1 MPEVSGYGSPA
12 GAVLQRSDSS
22 ASSAPTKPESVQT
35 VTERGVEVV
44 LSSQQ
49 ARSEAES
56 YQELNRPVKNIG
68 GPELSE
74 SEQKVLDNA
83 EYEQRNADSV
93 AEEPD
98 PSQLSEREQRS
109 LDALL

>member
-12 GAVLQRSDSS
+12 SAVLQRSDSS
-22 ASSAPTKPESVQT
+22 ASNAPTRSESVQT
-35 VTERGVEVV
+35 VAERGVEVV

-49 ARSEAES
+49 ARAEAES
-56 YQELNRPVKNIG
+56 YQELNRPVRNIG

-74 SEQKVLDNA
+74 SEQRVLDNI
-83 EYEQRNADSV
+83 EFDQRKTDAV
-93 AEEPD
+93 PEEPD
-98 PSQLSEREQRS
+98 PSELSEREQRS

>member
-12 GAVLQRSDSS
+12 GAVLQRSESS
-22 ASSAPTKPESVQT
+22 ASSALTKPENVQT

-74 SEQKVLDNA
+74 SEQKVLMRF
-83 EYEQRNADSV
+83 EQGLSSV
-93 AEEPD
+93 D